1 VQSVQGEWIK
11 VDLREERRGAGPK
24 RQYNPGLNME
34 YEGERRNQPPGITN
48 VRGSCYIASAIHVT
62 AWELGYNQASNT
74 TLWEHQ
80 RNWQDTP
87 RTLTTREVETIL
99 DLWEHPQASATV
111 QPSRDAAQAVR
122 SIRRRSG
129 HAKDSVCQL
138 ITCRCGYSQEKI
150 TEEYVIPLSQLDIL
164 TEDPGAGGSQF
175 VVCDHCNKWV
185 ARKEWELL
193 RPRDVIY
200 IESQGQ
206 TSISVVTT
214 NSLHRQ
220 IRAAGQSYLYA
231 LVGLIMYCQ
240 EDSGGVGHYYAARRM
255 GTDWWKCDDDH
266 IEQSSLGSFAQ
277 GIPTVLVYQW
287 TSGTVPMA
295 IILQSE
301 LVRADQAIREVENW
315 MRSSQTGPGGW
326 NRVTSWT
333 PRQHWDR
340 AKSLSVMAPERIKQ
354 LLDLWPQMKRD
365 CRKDL
370 KV

>member
-1 VQSVQGEWIK
+1 MQSVQGECIK
-11 VDLREERRGAGPK
+11 VDLREERRGVGPK
-24 RQYNPGLNME
+24 RQHNPGLNME

-48 VRGSCYIASAIHVT
+48 VRGSCYITSAIHVT

-99 DLWEHPQASATV
+99 DLWEHPPASATV

-129 HAKDSVCQL
+129 HEKDSVRQL
-138 ITCRCGYSQEKI
+138 ITCRCGYRQEKI
-150 TEEYVIPLSQLDIL
+150 TEEYVIPLSQLDIP
-164 TEDPGAGGSQF
+164 TEDPGAGESQF
-175 VVCDHCNKWV
+175 VVCSHCSKWV
-185 ARKEWELL
+185 ARKAWELL

-206 TSISVVTT
+206 TSMSVVTM

-240 EDSGGVGHYYAARRM
+240 EESGGVGHYYATRRM
-255 GTDWWKCDDDH
+255 GTYWWKCDDDSH
-266 IEQSSLGSFAQ
+266 
-277 GIPTVLVYQW
+277 
-287 TSGTVPMA
+287 
-295 IILQSE
+295 
-301 LVRADQAIREVENW
+301 
-315 MRSSQTGPGGW
+315 
-326 NRVTSWT
+326 
-333 PRQHWDR
+333 
-340 AKSLSVMAPERIKQ
+340 
-354 LLDLWPQMKRD
+354 
-365 CRKDL
+365 
-370 KV
+370 